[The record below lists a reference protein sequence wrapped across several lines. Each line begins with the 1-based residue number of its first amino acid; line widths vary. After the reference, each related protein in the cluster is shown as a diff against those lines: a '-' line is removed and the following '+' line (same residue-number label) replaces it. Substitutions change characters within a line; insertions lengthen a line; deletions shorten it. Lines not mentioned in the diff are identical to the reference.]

1 MNNTKT
7 DFEPVQLNPYGTSSS
22 IYSSTHISNTL
33 PLPMIS
39 ISKPK
44 PAFST
49 ELECRN
55 TSTFYCASPR
65 ISLAS
70 SNPSLISQEI
80 LEDMISDC
88 NDIKQSLPNIWTN
101 LRKSARDNIQSLKS
115 LKSAAKARS
124 INALRTNSEYLTG
137 KRKIEQLLKRR
148 ENPSHNEN
156 INFIQSLLSSTGSKS
171 TKDEFQITH
180 QDFQDSL
187 KLQLI
192 QKNRRMFGRK
202 MSNDLNIETPRKKLA
217 GNPKNKDIHIHTKN
231 NDLLE
236 DIYAY
241 KREAEQA
248 LVKNSPKVSISPSK
262 LQRNFYKED
271 DFFSKISKMDPLNK
285 FISLERRKYLPK
297 NISDLNRKKQ
307 IQTEARMM
315 AIKASEQIQRKA
327 RQMDLYKKKLVGSSS
342 DSSMDE
348 ISYRIRLEKLVG
360 RK

>member
-1 MNNTKT
+1 MKDIKT
-7 DFEPVQLNPYGTSSS
+7 DFDPVQLDPYGTSSS
-22 IYSSTHISNTL
+22 IYSSTHISNSL
-33 PLPMIS
+33 PLPRIS
-39 ISKPK
+39 ISKPT

-49 ELECRN
+49 QLECRSP
-55 TSTFYCASPR
+55 STFYSTSPQ

-70 SNPSLISQEI
+70 SNPSLIRQEI
-80 LEDMISDC
+80 IEDMISGC

-137 KRKIEQLLKRR
+137 KHKIEQFLKKR
-148 ENPSHNEN
+148 ENPSHTDN
-156 INFIQSLLSSTGSKS
+156 INFIQSLLSSTGSKL
-171 TKDEFQITH
+171 TNDEFHITH
-180 QDFQDSL
+180 QDFQDSV

-202 MSNDLNIETPRKKLA
+202 MSHDLNIETPRHKLA
-217 GNPKNKDIHIHTKN
+217 GNPKNKDIHIHTKS
-231 NDLLE
+231 NDLLD

-248 LVKNSPKVSISPSK
+248 LVKNSPKVPISPYKS
-262 LQRNFYKED
+262 QRNFYKED
-271 DFFSKISKMDPLNK
+271 DLFLKINKMDPLNK
-285 FISLERRKYLPK
+285 FIFLERRKYLPK

-315 AIKASEQIQRKA
+315 AIKASEEIQRKA
-327 RQMDLYKKKLVGSSS
+327 RKMDLYNKKLVGSNS